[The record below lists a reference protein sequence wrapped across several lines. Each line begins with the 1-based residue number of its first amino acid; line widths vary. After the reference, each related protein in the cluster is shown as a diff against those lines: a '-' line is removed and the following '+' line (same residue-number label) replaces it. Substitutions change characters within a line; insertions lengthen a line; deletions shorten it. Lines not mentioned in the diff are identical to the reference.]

1 MLQMLNF
8 QIPVS
13 ECAYKTLHCFYTR
26 AILQEH
32 VLIRCPILEPVTP
45 REGPHPVTDTPPPP
59 SPTVIT
65 QRVLPDEFF
74 FFFLH
79 LFLLFQHQQPGR
91 GKI

>member
-1 MLQMLNF
+1 M
-8 QIPVS
+8 S
-13 ECAYKTLHCFYTR
+13 ECAYKNLHCFYTR

-59 SPTVIT
+59 PAPPPPSPTVIT